1 MEVQKKCL
9 ECERPVFGRV
19 DKKFCSDGC
28 RNAYNNKNESAAT
41 NYIRNVNNL
50 LAKNRRILLA
60 FNPSGKAKKHRDQ
73 LLKKGFDFEYFTHI
87 YTTKNGDQYRFCYEQ
102 GYKDIGNDFYL
113 IVAREQS

>member
-28 RNAYNNKNESAAT
+28 RNAYNNKNKAAAT

-60 FNPSGKAKKHRDQ
+60 FNPSGKAKKHRD
-73 LLKKGFDFEYFTHI
+73 F
-87 YTTKNGDQYRFCYEQ
+87 KNYCKVQAKVI
-102 GYKDIGNDFYL
+102 KDKMMRIL
-113 IVAREQS
+113 IK

>member
-1 MEVQKKCL
+1 MIVQKKCL

-28 RNAYNNKNESAAT
+28 RNAYNNKNKAAAT

-87 YTTKNGDQYRFCYEQ
+87 YTTKNWRPIQV
-102 GYKDIGNDFYL
+102 L
-113 IVAREQS
+113 L

>member
-28 RNAYNNKNESAAT
+28 RNTYNNKNKSVAT

-73 LLKKGFDFEYFTHI
+73 LLKKGLDLENFTHI
-87 YTTKNGDQYRFCYEQ
+87 YANKTETNTDFVTTM
-102 GYKDIGNDFYL
+102 L
-113 IVAREQS
+113 